1 MRARATAAALL
12 LAAAFAVGAGQALAA
27 STPPKATKVS
37 YAKLRADVAAG
48 KGTVAEIN
56 RVAHSVELVMTD
68 RKREKADYPSHD
80 EKQLSR
86 YLKDHHV
93 PVVIR
98 HHRHHSHKSSGGHP
112 LRYAA
117 LALALI
123 AIALAV
129 LLLARRR
136 RPRPAAP
143 PQD

>member
-1 MRARATAAALL
+1 MRVRAAVVALLVAAAPC
-12 LAAAFAVGAGQALAA
+12 AAGGAPALAA
-27 STPPKATKVS
+27 TKPKATKVS

-48 KGTVAEIN
+48 KGAVAEIN

-68 RKREKADYPSHD
+68 RRREKASYPSHD
-80 EKQLSR
+80 EKRLSR
-86 YLKDHHV
+86 YLRDHHV
-93 PVVIR
+93 SVVIR
-98 HHRHHSHKSSGGHP
+98 HHHRRSHKGGGGHP

-136 RPRPAAP
+136 RPRPARP
-143 PQD
+143 GE